1 MTHNPLNRPAT
12 IADFAPGNRIRI
24 EAHIKQR
31 YPNTINF
38 HRILTNPGMWDIT
51 AFGQMGRKA
60 TEATIYPEGVGIYS
74 LNISD
79 IQVLEHTPGEE
90 NYPDQLVLTARI
102 DTVEPCET
110 IE

>member
-1 MTHNPLNRPAT
+1 MTHNPQSRPVT

-51 AFGQMGRKA
+51 TLGQMGREA
-60 TEATIYPEGVGIYS
+60 TEGTIYPQDVGVYAI
-74 LNISD
+74 NISD
-79 IQVLEHTPGEE
+79 IQIIEHTPGEE

-102 DTVEPCET
+102 DTIEPWAT

>member
-1 MTHNPLNRPAT
+1 MTHNSQSRPAT
-12 IADFAPGNRIRI
+12 IADFTPGNRIRI

-31 YPNTINF
+31 YPNTINI
-38 HRILTNPGMWDIT
+38 HRILTNPNTWDVT

-60 TEATIYPEGVGIYS
+60 TEATIYPENVGIYA

-79 IQVLEHTPGEE
+79 IHIMEHTPGEE

-102 DTVEPCET
+102 DTVEPWET

>member
-1 MTHNPLNRPAT
+1 MTPNPQSRPAT

-31 YPNTINF
+31 YPNT
-38 HRILTNPGMWDIT
+38 WDVT

-60 TEATIYPEGVGIYS
+60 TKATIYPESVSIYS

-79 IQVLEHTPGEE
+79 IQLIEHTPGEE

-102 DTVEPCET
+102 DTVEPWET